1 MADGV
6 VGTQNRRMSR
16 VAGLGCGRATR
27 FWRMSRVEGM
37 LRLEVGDFCACGDG
51 ES

>member
-16 VAGLGCGRATR
+16 VAGA
-27 FWRMSRVEGM
+27 RV
-37 LRLEVGDFCACGDG
+37 RPGDAFLADV
-51 ES
+51 

>member
-1 MADGV
+1 MALWA
-6 VGTQNRRMSR
+6 RRIGACLGSR
-16 VAGLGCGRATR
+16 GLGCGQVTR

>member
-6 VGTQNRRMSR
+6 VGTQNR
-16 VAGLGCGRATR
+16 
-27 FWRMSRVEGM
+27 RMSRVEGM